1 MESVGQMEKKNVGG
15 RPRGRKKIS
24 KIEVVIEPEV
34 KAIFM
39 SILNQEGK
47 KASIEIGNWIRKYI
61 NEHNRT
67 K

>member
-1 MESVGQMEKKNVGG
+1 MKKKNVGG

-34 KAIFM
+34 KATFM
-39 SILNQEGK
+39 SILNREGK

-61 NEHNRT
+61 DEHSKT

>member
-1 MESVGQMEKKNVGG
+1 MEKKNVGG

-34 KAIFM
+34 KAMFM
-39 SILNQEGK
+39 SILNREGK

-61 NEHNRT
+61 DEHSKT

>member
-1 MESVGQMEKKNVGG
+1 MEKKNVGG

-34 KAIFM
+34 KATFM
-39 SILNQEGK
+39 SILNREGK

-61 NEHNRT
+61 DEHSKT